1 MCSIL
6 SERRGSIYQYVINF
20 YMKIDISNWISGTV
34 VVFSWIFYWTG
45 YSYKLN
51 GSEMNDLWVSF
62 LNASIQI

>member
-1 MCSIL
+1 M
-6 SERRGSIYQYVINF
+6 YQYVINF

-34 VVFSWIFYWTG
+34 VVFSWIFYWNG
-45 YSYKLN
+45 YLYKLN

>member
-20 YMKIDISNWISGTV
+20 YMKIDISGTI

-45 YSYKLN
+45 YLYKLN